1 MSDSCPLCTG
11 TGGEL
16 LWQDEFC
23 RVVLVDEPGFPGY
36 CRVIL
41 NRHTAEMTDLEDQE
55 RERLMRVV
63 YAVEKAIRH
72 TLNPDKINLA
82 SLGNQVPHL
91 HWHLIPRW
99 QEDSHFP
106 ASIWAAPFRSGNV
119 ALPAKALI
127 DLRNTLEHL
136 TP

>member
-41 NRHTAEMTDLEDQE
+41 NRHVAEMTDLEDQE

-63 YAVEKAIRH
+63 YAVEKSIRC
-72 TLNPDKINLA
+72 TLTPAKINLA
-82 SLGNQVPHL
+82 SLGNLVPHL

-106 ASIWAAPFRSGNV
+106 ASIWAAALRPGNV
-119 ALPAKALI
+119 TLPAKALVE
-127 DLRNTLEHL
+127 LRNALEHL